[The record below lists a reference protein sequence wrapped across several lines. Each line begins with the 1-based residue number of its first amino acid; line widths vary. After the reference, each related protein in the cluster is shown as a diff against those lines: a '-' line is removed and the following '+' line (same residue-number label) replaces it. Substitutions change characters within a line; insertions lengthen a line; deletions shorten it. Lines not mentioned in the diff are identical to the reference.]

1 MLVIIEVLVGEA
13 LPETLSSIV
22 IHLILPIAVT
32 SAIAAH
38 AYIFFKIYLISS
50 LLKS

>member
-32 SAIAAH
+32 STIAAH
-38 AYIFFKIYLISS
+38 AYIFLQKFI
-50 LLKS
+50 